1 MSYKPNQVGEY
12 ERSWSYDMMWIG
24 LPASILY
31 VLTQHFEAL
40 SFLTAL
46 AGGAT
51 AGTLVGLVLQWNAD
65 EYVRGQ
71 IAFAANFALSFAGI
85 ILFTQMVSI
94 FDGFTPSS
102 GDVLAWLAIVFHVAL
117 AFRRLSDNG
126 WSLS

>member
-1 MSYKPNQVGEY
+1 MSYKPNQFGEY

-31 VLTQHFEAL
+31 VATQHVEAL
-40 SFLTAL
+40 SFLAAL

-51 AGTLVGLVLQWNAD
+51 AGTLIGLALQWSAD

-85 ILFTQMVSI
+85 VLFTQMVSI
-94 FDGFTPSS
+94 FDGFAPSS
-102 GDVLAWLAIVFHVAL
+102 GDVLAWLAIVFHAAL

-126 WSLS
+126 WSVT